1 MTMNGP
7 AASTRKNSL
16 ARALHECVRPT
27 VRGAEGRIV
36 MTRTSRLLSS
46 CVVVC
51 LLTPLTGA
59 AQAAPQAPSSCPRCI
74 ACADDAAGLRTV
86 RVKVYNRS
94 PVDQAGLA
102 ALLDVTNRIWLPYGV
117 RIEPVTGLD
126 AIAVVVSE
134 GQRASASADV
144 RAVLGETLFTRHHA
158 TPYIR
163 LWLGAAEAAADATP
177 TDGVSFRA
185 RRREEREAI
194 LRRMMGVALAHE
206 LAHYLL
212 DTAEHSPRGLL
223 RQVLTV
229 RDLQQPDLTRL
240 ELSWPQ
246 QGLPCN
252 AAGR

>member
-1 MTMNGP
+1 MT
-7 AASTRKNSL
+7 
-16 ARALHECVRPT
+16 
-27 VRGAEGRIV
+27 
-36 MTRTSRLLSS
+36 
-46 CVVVC
+46 
-51 LLTPLTGA
+51 LLTSLTGA
-59 AQAAPQAPSSCPRCI
+59 AQTAPQAPSNCPRCI
-74 ACADDAAGLRTV
+74 ECADDAAGVRTV

-94 PVDQAGLA
+94 PMDQASLT

-117 RIEPVTGLD
+117 RIEPVTDLD

-163 LWLGAAEAAADATP
+163 LWLGAAEATADT
-177 TDGVSFRA
+177 TSTGGVPFRA
-185 RRREEREAI
+185 LRREEREAI

-212 DTAEHSPRGLL
+212 DTEKHSPRGLL
-223 RQVLTV
+223 RQVLTA

-246 QGLPCN
+246 QALMCST
-252 AAGR
+252 ARR